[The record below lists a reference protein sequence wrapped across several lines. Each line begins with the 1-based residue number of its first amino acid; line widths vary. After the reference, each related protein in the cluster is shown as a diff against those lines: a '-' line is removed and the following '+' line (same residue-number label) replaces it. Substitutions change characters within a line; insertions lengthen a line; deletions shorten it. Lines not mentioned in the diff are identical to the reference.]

1 MSLSNRKYDQ
11 ILKEYKK
18 RQSDNRLLQENR
30 RREIYKLIPEFQNC
44 DNQIVDLSI
53 AQAKKLVS
61 GQTASSSELRSEIS
75 KISSRKES
83 LLLQHGF
90 SADYLNPIFQ
100 CPDCR
105 DTGYI
110 ENQKCHCLKQR
121 LIEVLYEQSNI
132 RNILETENFDNF
144 SYAYYEGKEVE
155 RMQKVVCDSKIFIEN
170 FKDDYQNLLFYGNVG
185 CGKTFISNC
194 IAKSLIDRGFSVV
207 YFTAFQLFDLLA
219 KNTFE
224 GKDQPTDIKELH
236 DDIFDCDLL
245 IIDDLGTESSNS
257 FTKSQLFLIL
267 NERNC
272 RKKSTI
278 ISSNLSLE
286 KIGDIYS
293 ERSLSRI
300 LGNYNVYKFMGKDIR
315 VIKMKRN
322 NQVNDR
328 L

>member
-11 ILKEYKK
+11 IIKEYRQ
-18 RQSDNRLLQENR
+18 RQSDNRMLLEER
-30 RREIYKLIPEFQNC
+30 RKEIYNKIPEYQNC
-44 DNQIVDLSI
+44 DNRIVDLSI
-53 AQAKKLVS
+53 EQAKRLVLGTDFDHS
-61 GQTASSSELRSEIS
+61 DLKDEIAAITRQKQELLVEN
-75 KISSRKES
+75 
-83 LLLQHGF
+83 HF
-90 SADYLNPIFQ
+90 PANYLEPVFA
-100 CPDCR
+100 CPDCH
-105 DTGYI
+105 DSGYI
-110 ENQKCHCLKQR
+110 GNEKCHCLRQR

-132 RNILETENFDNF
+132 RNILKVENFDSL
-144 SYAYYEGKEVE
+144 SYEYYDEKEVA
-155 RMQKVVCDSKIFIEN
+155 RMHKVVEDSKLFIEN

-185 CGKTFISNC
+185 CGKTFLSNC
-194 IAKSLIDRGFSVV
+194 IAKSLIDRGYSVV

-224 GKDQPTDIKELH
+224 GKDQPEDKKELY
-236 DDIFDCDLL
+236 DDIFTCDLL

-286 KIGDIYS
+286 KMGDIYS

-300 LGNYNVYKFMGKDIR
+300 LGNYKMYKFMGKDIR
-315 VIKMKRN
+315 VMKVKQH
-322 NQVNDR
+322 NQADSR